1 MATGVNNFLQ
11 CSMCLLQYK
20 EPKGLPCLHAFC
32 LECLQIYIAAR
43 PATGSFPCPQCNQ
56 NTVIPRHDVRYF
68 PSYFMITNMIP
79 YVEHNSENAGEEI
92 GDTLSQE
99 DCGCGDPV
107 SLCKLCS
114 LWLCKSCTRVHK
126 KLKATASRA
135 LISDKDVTKSCKH
148 LSQKWKRF
156 IHTLK
161 ENMTSRADALK
172 SEAHQLED
180 NTLTIAESINSS
192 ANAFVESI
200 ERSRR
205 QLLSENEVFKAK
217 SSEILVGW
225 MVEVD
230 DKIAV
235 LVSQETVLNKVDTS
249 KSGFANQNLIRSV
262 VADLPT
268 RDFFVS

>member
-1 MATGVNNFLQ
+1 
-11 CSMCLLQYK
+11 
-20 EPKGLPCLHAFC
+20 
-32 LECLQIYIAAR
+32 
-43 PATGSFPCPQCNQ
+43 
-56 NTVIPRHDVRYF
+56 
-68 PSYFMITNMIP
+68 MITNMIP